1 MQSSVELRGNLEAF
15 SRPGEGLR
23 LKNTEMPGQ
32 DDRHGSVR
40 EGLTKKARGETGGV
54 KIKKIKERCGGA
66 HSLVFKSQT
75 ALPWQQ
81 AGTGYLFWAKD
92 QIILSGT
99 TSKLTVRVV
108 VLLTL
113 VAALFIQ

>member
-1 MQSSVELRGNLEAF
+1 MQSSVELSGNLEAF

-23 LKNTEMPGQ
+23 LKNTEVSGQ
-32 DDRHGSVR
+32 DDKNGSVR
-40 EGLTKKARGETGGV
+40 ERLTKKARGEPGGV
-54 KIKKIKERCGGA
+54 EIKKIKERREGA

-81 AGTGYLFWAKD
+81 AGTGYSFWVKD
-92 QIILSGT
+92 GIILPGT
-99 TSKLTVRVV
+99 TSQLTVCVV
-108 VLLTL
+108 VLSTL